1 MVGVRHACQHVLID
15 FLEEYIM
22 RHIKNLP
29 LLAATLLATA
39 ALGTAH
45 AAGQKAAGTAMAMDH
60 TMHDHMQMKKDMPMQ
75 QPAMNMNMGKD
86 TSMKKSMGMDKK
98 DMHMGKDAAMMD
110 NHMYMQPAT
119 KH

>member
-1 MVGVRHACQHVLID
+1 
-15 FLEEYIM
+15 M
-22 RHIKNLP
+22 RHIKNLT

-45 AAGQKAAGTAMAMDH
+45 AAGQPPSAAMAMDH
-60 TMHDHMQMKKDMPMQ
+60 TMHDPMQMKKDMPMQ
-75 QPAMNMNMGKD
+75 QPAMNMNMDKD

-110 NHMYMQPAT
+110 NHTHMQPAT

>member
-1 MVGVRHACQHVLID
+1 MPARLID
-15 FLEEYIM
+15 FLEEYTM

-45 AAGQKAAGTAMAMDH
+45 AAGQKAAGTAGQPPSAAMAMDH
-60 TMHDHMQMKKDMPMQ
+60 TMHDPMQMKKDMPMQ
-75 QPAMNMNMGKD
+75 QPAMNMNMDKD

-110 NHMYMQPAT
+110 NHMHMQPAT